1 MLIRCSSLGS
11 IMTEPVSIDPRLM
24 TPEAEEIKKK
34 KKRTPEESAV
44 LAKLKDQTLSE
55 TAKTYLRELAAQ
67 EIFGVKFS
75 IGSKYLTKGIEVEN
89 DSIALLNS
97 VRGTSLVK
105 NTERRHNDYITGECD
120 LYDAKN
126 NRGHDI
132 KSSWSIQTFPLLAQ
146 DAVDKGY
153 EWQMRGY
160 MMLWDAEEWEVN
172 YALVDTPERL
182 IGYEPLELHL
192 VSHIPERLRLT
203 SWALKRDMELE
214 AKIIEKV
221 KLAREY
227 LTEVYAEFERTH
239 K

>member
-1 MLIRCSSLGS
+1 MILIRCSSLS
-11 IMTEPVSIDPRLM
+11 KIMTDPK
-24 TPEAEEIKKK
+24 TKGAG
-34 KKRTPEESAV
+34 
-44 LAKLKDQTLSE
+44 LSE
-55 TAKTYLRELAAQ
+55 GAKTYLRELASQ
-67 EIFGVKFS
+67 EIFGVNFS
-75 IGSKYLTKGIEVEN
+75 ISSKYLTKGIEVEN
-89 DSIALLNS
+89 NSIALLNS

-105 NTERRHNDYITGECD
+105 NTERRSNDYITGECD

-126 NRGHDI
+126 KRGHDL

-160 MMLWDAEEWEVN
+160 MMLWDAEEWSVD

-214 AKIIEKV
+214 AKIVEKV

-227 LTEVYAEFERTH
+227 LAEVYAEFERTH
-239 K
+239 Q

>member
-1 MLIRCSSLGS
+1 MLIRCSSLS
-11 IMTEPVSIDPRLM
+11 KIMTDPR
-24 TPEAEEIKKK
+24 TKGAG
-34 KKRTPEESAV
+34 
-44 LAKLKDQTLSE
+44 LSE
-55 TAKTYLRELAAQ
+55 GAKTYLRELAAE
-67 EIFGVKFS
+67 EIFGVRFS
-75 IGSKYLTKGIEVEN
+75 IDSKYLKKGIEVEN

-105 NTERRHNDYITGECD
+105 NAERRHNEYITGECD
-120 LYDAKN
+120 LYDAENK
-126 NRGHDI
+126 RGHDL

-160 MMLWDAEEWEVN
+160 MMLWDAEEWSVD

-214 AKIIEKV
+214 AKIVEKV

-227 LTEVYAEFERTH
+227 LAQVYAEFERTH
-239 K
+239 Q

>member
-1 MLIRCSSLGS
+1 
-11 IMTEPVSIDPRLM
+11 MTEP
-24 TPEAEEIKKK
+24 K
-34 KKRTPEESAV
+34 
-44 LAKLKDQTLSE
+44 AKNGGLSE
-55 TAKTYLRELAAQ
+55 GAKTYLRELAAE
-67 EIFGVKFS
+67 EIFGVRFS
-75 IGSKYLTKGIEVEN
+75 ISSKYLTKGNEVEN

-105 NTERRHNDYITGECD
+105 NAERRHNDYITGECD
-120 LYDAKN
+120 LYDAQNK
-126 NRGHDI
+126 RGHDL

-160 MMLWDAEEWEVN
+160 MMLWDAEEWSVD

-214 AKIIEKV
+214 AKIVEKV

-227 LTEVYAEFERTH
+227 LAEVYAEFERTH
-239 K
+239 Q